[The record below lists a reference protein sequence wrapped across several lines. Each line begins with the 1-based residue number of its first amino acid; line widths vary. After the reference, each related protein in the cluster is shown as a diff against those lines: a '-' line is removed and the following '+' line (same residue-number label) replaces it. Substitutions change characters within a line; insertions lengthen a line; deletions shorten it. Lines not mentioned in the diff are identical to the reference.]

1 MVQDCVAVARCGY
14 SCNDNDFN
22 IFWVGGV
29 VLFCGGQWFERA
41 GWLDFLKKYGQGVF
55 VMDEKMQWFVVNVHT
70 GCEDKVAR
78 NLREQIDKRRLN
90 AYFGEILVP
99 TREVTE
105 IKAGKRVKSEKKFF
119 PGYIVVQ
126 MVLNN
131 ETFSLVKLMPQ
142 VVMFLG
148 AKNKPIAVSEE
159 EARRLLKQVEEGS
172 VVADDITY
180 EVGQEV
186 HVIDGPFSGFNGV
199 IAEVDNLKQK
209 MTVTILVF
217 GRETSVE
224 LDFTQVERV

>member
-1 MVQDCVAVARCGY
+1 MED
-14 SCNDNDFN
+14 
-22 IFWVGGV
+22 
-29 VLFCGGQWFERA
+29 
-41 GWLDFLKKYGQGVF
+41 
-55 VMDEKMQWFVVNVHT
+55 KMQWFVVNVHT

-78 NLREQIDKRRLN
+78 GLREQIDKRRLN
-90 AYFGEILVP
+90 ALFGEILVP
-99 TREVTE
+99 TREVVE
-105 IKAGKRVKSEKKFF
+105 IKGGKRVKAERKFF

-126 MVLNN
+126 MVMDN

-159 EARRLLKQVEEGS
+159 EARRLQKQVEEGA
-172 VVADDITY
+172 VVMDDVEY

-186 HVIDGPFSGFNGV
+186 HVIDGPFANFNG
-199 IAEVDNLKQK
+199 IASEVDNLKQK

-224 LDFTQVERV
+224 LDFEQVERV

>member
-1 MVQDCVAVARCGY
+1 MED
-14 SCNDNDFN
+14 
-22 IFWVGGV
+22 
-29 VLFCGGQWFERA
+29 
-41 GWLDFLKKYGQGVF
+41 
-55 VMDEKMQWFVVNVHT
+55 KMQWFVVNVHT

-105 IKAGKRVKSEKKFF
+105 IKGGKRVKTEKKFF

-126 MVLNN
+126 MVMNN

-148 AKNKPIAVSEE
+148 ARQKPVAVSEE

-172 VVADDITY
+172 TVPDDMVY

-186 HVIDGPFSGFNGV
+186 HVIDGPFANFNGV
-199 IAEVDNLKQK
+199 VSEVDNVKQK

-217 GRETSVE
+217 GRETSVS
-224 LDFTQVERV
+224 LDFEQVERV

>member
-1 MVQDCVAVARCGY
+1 
-14 SCNDNDFN
+14 
-22 IFWVGGV
+22 
-29 VLFCGGQWFERA
+29 
-41 GWLDFLKKYGQGVF
+41 
-55 VMDEKMQWFVVNVHT
+55 MDDKMQWFVVNVHT

-105 IKAGKRVKSEKKFF
+105 IKAGKRVKAERKFF

-126 MVLNN
+126 MVMNN

-148 AKNKPIAVSEE
+148 ARNKPIAVTEE
-159 EARRLLKQVEEGS
+159 EARRLQRQVEEGA
-172 VVADDITY
+172 VAVEDVTY

-186 HVIDGPFSGFNGV
+186 HVTDGPFAGFNGV
-199 IAEVDNLKQK
+199 ASDVDNVKQK

>member
-1 MVQDCVAVARCGY
+1 M
-14 SCNDNDFN
+14 
-22 IFWVGGV
+22 
-29 VLFCGGQWFERA
+29 E
-41 GWLDFLKKYGQGVF
+41 
-55 VMDEKMQWFVVNVHT
+55 EKMQWFVVNVHT

-105 IKAGKRVKSEKKFF
+105 IKGGKRVKAERKFF

-126 MVLNN
+126 MIMNN

-148 AKNKPIAVSEE
+148 ARQKPIAVTEE
-159 EARRLLKQVEEGS
+159 EARRLQKQVEEGAI
-172 VVADDITY
+172 VADDITY

-186 HVIDGPFSGFNGV
+186 HVTDGPFAGFNGV
-199 IAEVDNLKQK
+199 ASEVDNVKQK

>member
-1 MVQDCVAVARCGY
+1 MEG
-14 SCNDNDFN
+14 
-22 IFWVGGV
+22 
-29 VLFCGGQWFERA
+29 
-41 GWLDFLKKYGQGVF
+41 
-55 VMDEKMQWFVVNVHT
+55 KMQWFVVNVHT

-78 NLREQIDKRRLN
+78 GLREQIDKRRLN
-90 AYFGEILVP
+90 ALFGEILVP

-105 IKAGKRVKSEKKFF
+105 IKGGKRVKSERKFF

-126 MVLNN
+126 MVLTN

-159 EARRLLKQVEEGS
+159 EARRLQKQVEEGAIIS
-172 VVADDITY
+172 EDIEYT
-180 EVGQEV
+180 VGQEV
-186 HVIDGPFSGFNGV
+186 HVIDGPFAGFNG
-199 IAEVDNLKQK
+199 IASEVDNLKQK

-224 LDFTQVERV
+224 LGFEQVERV